1 MMAMQGL
8 FQWSKICQI
17 DSEMIWFASR
27 WTWRL

>member
-17 DSEMIWFASR
+17 DSER
-27 WTWRL
+27 YDLLVNGLGV